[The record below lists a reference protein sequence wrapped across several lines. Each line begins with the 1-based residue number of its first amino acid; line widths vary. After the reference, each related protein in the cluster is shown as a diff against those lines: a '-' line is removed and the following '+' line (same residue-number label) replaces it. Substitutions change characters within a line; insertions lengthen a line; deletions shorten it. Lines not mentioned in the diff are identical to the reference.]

1 MAVEAVEVVAEA
13 AVAVMIIVGAG
24 GCVCRPCRY
33 VAHGA
38 CVMFVMP
45 TSGPQTHWA
54 LEHHTLILFLKE
66 GTIMK

>member
-13 AVAVMIIVGAG
+13 AVAVMIIVGEG

-45 TSGPQTHWA
+45 TSGPQIHVRFQE
-54 LEHHTLILFLKE
+54 LPLLLN
-66 GTIMK
+66 